1 MLTQVAID
9 SYSNKA
15 SPATV
20 NSDGNAFQVKQIIQM
35 FWKLRYQHHHAV
47 RIRSASLKHTFYG
60 QLERKGWEGGTT
72 HDEADYKIDIF

>member
-20 NSDGNAFQVKQIIQM
+20 NSDGNAFQVKLIIQM
-35 FWKLRYQHHHAV
+35 FWKLR
-47 RIRSASLKHTFYG
+47 
-60 QLERKGWEGGTT
+60 
-72 HDEADYKIDIF
+72 